1 MMAAV
6 AAQTTVSKAQ
16 STPAYEVASVREPAI
31 DGRPPVFDETD
42 DGDTMINVPLY
53 QLIQYA
59 FEDSNTQHLA
69 PQPAWVRSTRFD
81 VKAKFDLAVYPKPT
95 FAVRQVMLHGC
106 LPNGSN

>member
-42 DGDTMINVPLY
+42 DGDTMI
-53 QLIQYA
+53 
-59 FEDSNTQHLA
+59 D
-69 PQPAWVRSTRFD
+69 
-81 VKAKFDLAVYPKPT
+81 
-95 FAVRQVMLHGC
+95 
-106 LPNGSN
+106 